1 MIPGLADLT
10 PEDDLGWRAV
20 RTAVVPKPA
29 RRRVGPVSPVDKVR
43 SLLDD
48 EGYLPLVEET
58 VLAKARVAQR

>member
-1 MIPGLADLT
+1 M
-10 PEDDLGWRAV
+10 
-20 RTAVVPKPA
+20 
-29 RRRVGPVSPVDKVR
+29 SPVDKVR